1 MKMRKETIEKIQML
15 PLYAMMLSL
24 FATLP
29 TFAANYTD
37 LLPRELLSEML
48 AIECFMV
55 VACLILYPVFIV
67 VTEYPRDTAIAICSG
82 ATLFSVMYGTLWIC
96 SLFI

>member
-1 MKMRKETIEKIQML
+1 MREETIEKIQML

-29 TFAANYTD
+29 TFAASYTD

-55 VACLILYPVFIV
+55 VACLILYPVVFV
-67 VTEYPRDTAIAICSG
+67 VTIAPKDTAIAVGIAS
-82 ATLFSVMYGTLWIC
+82 ALFSAMYGTLWIC

>member
-1 MKMRKETIEKIQML
+1 MKKETIDQIQML

-29 TFAANYTD
+29 TFAAGYTD
-37 LLPRELLSEML
+37 LLPRELLSEIL

-67 VTEYPRDTAIAICSG
+67 VTESPKDTVIAICTG
-82 ATLFSVMYGTLWIC
+82 AALFSAMYGTLWIC